1 MVLAGWAI
9 CSVCLT
15 LLHGL
20 VLVPRL
26 PEPADGAGLGKLPY
40 ADLTTPRR
48 LAVLAVMTVLAQ
60 AALLAAAPEQRPL
73 WLVYSSAV
81 ATLVWVDGCTTWLP
95 ARLSWLVTGE
105 LAVASGVAV
114 LLAVDR
120 PQLLTRLLVGAAAA
134 CLLWWGFYRLSRG
147 GFGFGDVRLAPL
159 TGAMG
164 ATLGMTGWF
173 TALLAGSVLAAVWG
187 LIAARRHPA
196 PGTTKGFAYGPWMW
210 AGPYIALG
218 WAALA

>member
-1 MVLAGWAI
+1 MVLIVWAAGSI
-9 CSVCLT
+9 LLT

-20 VLVPRL
+20 IVVPRL
-26 PEPADGAGLGKLPY
+26 PEPPDGAELGKLPY
-40 ADLTTPRR
+40 AHLTTPRR
-48 LAVLAVMTVLAQ
+48 LAGLAAMTVLAQ
-60 AALLAAAPEQRPL
+60 AALWFVPPEQRPL

-105 LAVASGVAV
+105 LAVAAGVAV

-120 PQLLTRLLVGAAAA
+120 PQLLARLLVGAAAA

-173 TALLAGSVLAAVWG
+173 AALLAGSAMAAVWG
-187 LIAARRHPA
+187 LISARRHPA
-196 PGTTKGFAYGPWMW
+196 PGTVKGFAYGPWLW
-210 AGPYIALG
+210 AGPYVALG